1 MKVNSN
7 KSNGNINLK
16 IREYNSIKKRLTKKQ
31 IEYSNLNDYDKL
43 NVIVNNIIKIRQKKE
58 EVINHKLIII
68 LNHPKINEIYIYSKE
83 QWNFYLNYNLI
94 FECIENNTLKLDY
107 IIIDQINQDDLYKEC
122 RKNQKL
128 VIKYIIRNIP
138 LNFFL
143 NTLLKFFEDNEEFS
157 QRFKIFLISELFNTQ
172 PVNNQINKDNDK
184 NFEDY
189 ENINNISSSQTFLIE
204 YNDTNKISEKIIKNY
219 YIHKAEFIQI
229 MEEQFKNYSKCQN
242 CFDGIKNLFKESDDE
257 MNEDKNKNKYINKTN
272 SNLSI
277 KKDDSLGKIPL
288 FEDSFDN
295 SIETNNNPLFTQFN
309 LNYSKQY
316 VMEMMNNEKMF
327 KKINAKEYYNGI
339 EILKDE
345 LNREFYEVINKK

>member
-7 KSNGNINLK
+7 KNKGNIYLK
-16 IREYNSIKKRLTKKQ
+16 IREYNSTYKRITKKQ

-43 NVIVNNIIKIRQKKE
+43 IIIINNIIKIQKKTE
-58 EVINHKLIII
+58 EVKNHKLVIV

-107 IIIDQINQDDLYKEC
+107 IIIEQNNQDDLQKEC
-122 RKNQKL
+122 RNNQKL
-128 VIKYIIRNIP
+128 IIKYIIRNIP

-143 NTLLKFFEDNEEFS
+143 NTLLKFFEENDEFS
-157 QRFKIFLISELFNTQ
+157 QRFKIFLISKLFNSQ
-172 PVNNQINKDNDK
+172 SVYNQINKDNEN
-184 NFEDY
+184 NFEDN
-189 ENINNISSSQTFLIE
+189 ESINNISSSQTFLIE
-204 YNDTNKISEKIIKNY
+204 YNNTNKISEKIIKNY
-219 YIHKAEFIQI
+219 YIHNAEFIQI

-242 CFDGIKNLFKESDDE
+242 CFEGIKNLFQENDDE
-257 MNEDKNKNKYINKTN
+257 MNEEKNKNKYIKKIN

-277 KKDDSLGKIPL
+277 QKDDSLGKISL
-288 FEDSFDN
+288 FEDRFDN
-295 SIETNNNPLFTQFN
+295 SIETNNNPFFSQFN

>member
-7 KSNGNINLK
+7 TKGNIYLK
-16 IREYNSIKKRLTKKQ
+16 IREYNSSNKRLTKKQ
-31 IEYSNLNDYDKL
+31 MEYSNLNDYDKL
-43 NVIVNNIIKIRQKKE
+43 IIIINNIIKIQQKTE
-58 EVINHKLIII
+58 EVKNHKLIII
-68 LNHPKINEIYIYSKE
+68 INHPKINEIYIYSKE
-83 QWNFYLNYNLI
+83 QWNFYINYNLI

-107 IIIDQINQDDLYKEC
+107 IIVDQFNQDDLKKEC
-122 RKNQKL
+122 RNNQKL

-143 NTLLKFFEDNEEFS
+143 NTLLKFFEDNDEFS

-172 PVNNQINKDNDK
+172 PVNNKINKDSEE
-184 NFEDY
+184 NFDD
-189 ENINNISSSQTFLIE
+189 NSTINNINSSQTFLIE

-219 YIHKAEFIQI
+219 YIHKNEFIKI
-229 MEEQFKNYSKCQN
+229 LEEQFNNYSKCQN
-242 CFDGIKNLFKESDDE
+242 CFNGIKSLFKESDDE
-257 MNEDKNKNKYINKTN
+257 INEDKNKNKYINKTN
-272 SNLSI
+272 SNLNI
-277 KKDDSLGKIPL
+277 KNDDSLGKISL

-295 SIETNNNPLFTQFN
+295 SIEVNNNPLFTQFN

-327 KKINAKEYYNGI
+327 KKINEREYYNGI

-345 LNREFYEVINKK
+345 LNREFYELINKK

>member
-7 KSNGNINLK
+7 TKGNIYLK
-16 IREYNSIKKRLTKKQ
+16 IREYNSSNKRLTKKQ
-31 IEYSNLNDYDKL
+31 MEYSNLNYYDK
-43 NVIVNNIIKIRQKKE
+43 IIIIINNIIKIQQKTE
-58 EVINHKLIII
+58 EVKNHKLIII
-68 LNHPKINEIYIYSKE
+68 INHPKINEIYIYSKE
-83 QWNFYLNYNLI
+83 QWNFYINYNLI

-107 IIIDQINQDDLYKEC
+107 IIVDQFNQDDLKKEC
-122 RKNQKL
+122 RNNQKL

-143 NTLLKFFEDNEEFS
+143 NTLLKFFEDNDEFS

-172 PVNNQINKDNDK
+172 PVNNKINKDSEE
-184 NFEDY
+184 NFDD
-189 ENINNISSSQTFLIE
+189 NSTINNINSSQTFLIE

-219 YIHKAEFIQI
+219 YIHKNEFIKI
-229 MEEQFKNYSKCQN
+229 LKEQFNNYSKCQN
-242 CFDGIKNLFKESDDE
+242 CFNGIKSLFKESDDE
-257 MNEDKNKNKYINKTN
+257 INEDKNKNKYINKTN
-272 SNLSI
+272 SNLNI
-277 KKDDSLGKIPL
+277 KNDDSLGKISL

-295 SIETNNNPLFTQFN
+295 SIEVNNNPLFTQFN

-327 KKINAKEYYNGI
+327 KKINEREYYNGI

-345 LNREFYEVINKK
+345 LNREFYELINKK

>member
-7 KSNGNINLK
+7 TKGNIYLK
-16 IREYNSIKKRLTKKQ
+16 IREYNSSNKRLTKKQ
-31 IEYSNLNDYDKL
+31 MEYSNLNDYDKL
-43 NVIVNNIIKIRQKKE
+43 IIIINNIIKIQQKTE
-58 EVINHKLIII
+58 EVKNHKLIII
-68 LNHPKINEIYIYSKE
+68 INHPKINEIYIYSKE
-83 QWNFYLNYNLI
+83 QWNFYINYNLI

-107 IIIDQINQDDLYKEC
+107 IIVDQFNQDDLKKEC
-122 RKNQKL
+122 RNNQKL

-143 NTLLKFFEDNEEFS
+143 NTLLKFFEDNDEFS

-172 PVNNQINKDNDK
+172 PVNNKINKDSEE
-184 NFEDY
+184 NFDD
-189 ENINNISSSQTFLIE
+189 NSTINNINSSQTFLIE

-219 YIHKAEFIQI
+219 YIHKNEFIKI
-229 MEEQFKNYSKCQN
+229 LKEQFNNYSKCQN
-242 CFDGIKNLFKESDDE
+242 CFNGIKSLFKESDDE
-257 MNEDKNKNKYINKTN
+257 INEDKNKNKYINKTN
-272 SNLSI
+272 SNLNI
-277 KKDDSLGKIPL
+277 KNDDSLGKISL

-295 SIETNNNPLFTQFN
+295 SIEVNNNPLFTQFN

-327 KKINAKEYYNGI
+327 KKINEREYYNGI

-345 LNREFYEVINKK
+345 LNREFYELINKK

>member
-1 MKVNSN
+1 MIVNSN
-7 KSNGNINLK
+7 KNKGNIYLK
-16 IREYNSIKKRLTKKQ
+16 IREYNSTNKRLTKKQ
-31 IEYSNLNDYDKL
+31 MEYSSINDYDKL
-43 NVIVNNIIKIRQKKE
+43 IIIINNIIKIQQKTE
-58 EVINHKLIII
+58 ETKNHKLIII
-68 LNHPKINEIYIYSKE
+68 LNHPKVNEIYIYSKE

-107 IIIDQINQDDLYKEC
+107 IIIDQINQEDLQKEC
-122 RKNQKL
+122 RSNQKL

-143 NTLLKFFEDNEEFS
+143 NTLLKFFEDNDEFS

-172 PVNNQINKDNDK
+172 PVNNQINKENEE
-184 NFEDY
+184 NFEDISS
-189 ENINNISSSQTFLIE
+189 INNMNTSQTFLIE

-242 CFDGIKNLFKESDDE
+242 CFDGIKNLFKENDDE

-272 SNLSI
+272 SNLNI
-277 KKDDSLGKIPL
+277 KNDDSLGKISL

-295 SIETNNNPLFTQFN
+295 SIEINNNPLFTQFN

-327 KKINAKEYYNGI
+327 KKINDKEYYKGI

-345 LNREFYEVINKK
+345 LNREFYEVLNKK

>member
-7 KSNGNINLK
+7 TKGNIYLK
-16 IREYNSIKKRLTKKQ
+16 IREYNSSNKRLTKKQ
-31 IEYSNLNDYDKL
+31 MEYSNLNDYDKL
-43 NVIVNNIIKIRQKKE
+43 NIIINNIIKIQQKTE
-58 EVINHKLIII
+58 EVKNHKLIII
-68 LNHPKINEIYIYSKE
+68 IYHPKINEIYIYSKE
-83 QWNFYLNYNLI
+83 QWNFYINYNLI

-107 IIIDQINQDDLYKEC
+107 IIVDQFNQDDLKKEC
-122 RKNQKL
+122 RNNQKL

-143 NTLLKFFEDNEEFS
+143 NTLLKFFEDNDEFS

-172 PVNNQINKDNDK
+172 PVNNKINKDSEE
-184 NFEDY
+184 NFDD
-189 ENINNISSSQTFLIE
+189 NSTINNINSSQTFLIE

-219 YIHKAEFIQI
+219 YIHKNEFIKI
-229 MEEQFKNYSKCQN
+229 LKEQFNNYSKCQN
-242 CFDGIKNLFKESDDE
+242 CFNGIKSLFKESDDE
-257 MNEDKNKNKYINKTN
+257 INEDKNKNKYINKTN
-272 SNLSI
+272 SNLNI
-277 KKDDSLGKIPL
+277 KNDDSLGKISL

-295 SIETNNNPLFTQFN
+295 SIEVNNNPLFTQFN

-327 KKINAKEYYNGI
+327 KKINEREYYNGI

-345 LNREFYEVINKK
+345 LNREFYELINKK

>member
-7 KSNGNINLK
+7 TKGNIYLK
-16 IREYNSIKKRLTKKQ
+16 IREYNSSNKRLTKKQ
-31 IEYSNLNDYDKL
+31 MEYSNLNDYDKL
-43 NVIVNNIIKIRQKKE
+43 IIIINNIIKIQQKTE
-58 EVINHKLIII
+58 EVKNHKLIII
-68 LNHPKINEIYIYSKE
+68 INHPKINEIYIYSKE
-83 QWNFYLNYNLI
+83 QWNFYINYNLI

-107 IIIDQINQDDLYKEC
+107 IIVDQFNQDDLKKEC
-122 RKNQKL
+122 RNNQKL

-143 NTLLKFFEDNEEFS
+143 NTLLKFFEDNDEFS

-172 PVNNQINKDNDK
+172 PVNNKINKDSEE
-184 NFEDY
+184 NFDD
-189 ENINNISSSQTFLIE
+189 NSTINNINSSQTFLIE

-219 YIHKAEFIQI
+219 YIHKNEFIKI
-229 MEEQFKNYSKCQN
+229 LKEQFNNYSKCQN
-242 CFDGIKNLFKESDDE
+242 CFNGIKSLFKESDDE
-257 MNEDKNKNKYINKTN
+257 INEDKNNNKYINKTN
-272 SNLSI
+272 SNLNI
-277 KKDDSLGKIPL
+277 KNDDSLGKISL

-295 SIETNNNPLFTQFN
+295 SIEVNNNPLFTQFN

-327 KKINAKEYYNGI
+327 KKINEREYYNGI

-345 LNREFYEVINKK
+345 LNREFYELINKK

>member
-7 KSNGNINLK
+7 TKGNIYLK
-16 IREYNSIKKRLTKKQ
+16 TREYNSSNKRLTKKQ
-31 IEYSNLNDYDKL
+31 MEYSNLNDYDKL
-43 NVIVNNIIKIRQKKE
+43 IIIINNIIKIQQKTE
-58 EVINHKLIII
+58 EVKNHKLIII
-68 LNHPKINEIYIYSKE
+68 INHPKINEIYIYSKE
-83 QWNFYLNYNLI
+83 QWNFYINYNLI

-107 IIIDQINQDDLYKEC
+107 IIVDQFNQDDLKKEC
-122 RKNQKL
+122 RNNQKL

-143 NTLLKFFEDNEEFS
+143 NTLLKFFEDNDEFS

-172 PVNNQINKDNDK
+172 PVNNKINKDSEE
-184 NFEDY
+184 NFDD
-189 ENINNISSSQTFLIE
+189 NSTINNINSSQTFLIE

-219 YIHKAEFIQI
+219 YIHKNEFIKI
-229 MEEQFKNYSKCQN
+229 LKEQFNNYSKCQN
-242 CFDGIKNLFKESDDE
+242 CFNGIKSLFKESDDE
-257 MNEDKNKNKYINKTN
+257 INEDKNKNKYINKTN
-272 SNLSI
+272 SNLNI
-277 KKDDSLGKIPL
+277 KNDDSLGKISL

-295 SIETNNNPLFTQFN
+295 SIEVNNNPLFTQFN

-327 KKINAKEYYNGI
+327 KKINEREYYNGI

-345 LNREFYEVINKK
+345 LNREFYELINKK